1 MKNNMRILIT
11 GGNSSVSRYVRPL
24 LSEDYEVITIGR
36 RDCDI
41 NLDPNRSLA
50 DQLPDHVDIVIHTAA
65 SFGGDTEEEI
75 YETEKFNVLNTMNLC
90 FQLRK
95 MNVKHFIHISSIF
108 VHLEDTSP
116 YNSIYSISKRHSE
129 DIVKFCLKKEEI
141 PYTIL
146 RPSQLYGNDPSFIT
160 HHPFL
165 YQIIEMASKGQKI
178 SLYGNHGASANYLHI
193 KDFSEVLYRV
203 VKKCVLGEY
212 DCTTMA
218 PNTYL
223 EIARNVFE
231 LTNNT
236 ISIELL
242 KDKEES
248 GNVFKYDDTIYKKVN
263 YYPKV
268 SIKGG
273 LSEILNATRVL
284 Y

>member
-1 MKNNMRILIT
+1 MRILIT

-24 LSEDYEVITIGR
+24 LSKDYEVITIGR

-50 DQLPDHVDIVIHTAA
+50 DQLPNHVDIVIHTAA
-65 SFGGDTEEEI
+65 AFGRETEDEI
-75 YETEKFNVLNTMNLC
+75 YETEKYNVLNTMNLC

-108 VHLEDTSP
+108 VHLEDISP
-116 YNSIYSISKRHSE
+116 YYTIYSISKRHSE
-129 DIVKFCLKKEEI
+129 EIVKFCLKREEI

-146 RPSQLYGNDPSFIT
+146 RPSQLYGNDPSFIE

-165 YQIIEMASKGQKI
+165 YQIIEMASKGQKV
-178 SLYGNHGASANYLHI
+178 SLYGKHGASANYLHI
-193 KDFSEVLYRV
+193 KDFVEVLYRV
-203 VKKCVLGEY
+203 VKNGVLGEY
-212 DCTTMA
+212 DCTTLT

-223 EIARNVFE
+223 EIARVVFE

-236 ISIELL
+236 VAIEFE
-242 KDKEES
+242 KDKEEL
-248 GNVFKYDDTIYKKVN
+248 GNVFTYDDTIYKRVN

-273 LSEILNATRVL
+273 LSEILNVT
-284 Y
+284 